1 MDEKD
6 MELSL
11 GDFTKEEA
19 EKIAEENIGLI
30 HHIIN
35 TLNYTNFEYDDLY
48 GAGLYGY
55 AKAIKSYQKN
65 RNTLFSTYACNC
77 IRNEIL
83 FFMKKELK
91 HMSNNVSLNKQ
102 IANGDHKDLFLED
115 IIEDEKTDINHIEKL
130 MINDD
135 NLKYIDK
142 ALNRLNDEEK
152 FVICHRYGLLGHK
165 ELKQKEI
172 ADAIDISQASVSKL
186 ERNSL
191 KKLAIFLLKC
201 K

>member
-1 MDEKD
+1 M
-6 MELSL
+6 
-11 GDFTKEEA
+11 
-19 EKIAEENIGLI
+19 
-30 HHIIN
+30 
-35 TLNYTNFEYDDLY
+35 
-48 GAGLYGY
+48 
-55 AKAIKSYQKN
+55 
-65 RNTLFSTYACNC
+65 
-77 IRNEIL
+77 
-83 FFMKKELK
+83 
-91 HMSNNVSLNKQ
+91 
-102 IANGDHKDLFLED
+102 LED
-115 IIEDEKTDINHIEKL
+115 INKEKKTDINHIEKL

-152 FVICHRYGLLGHK
+152 FVICHRYGLLGNK

-172 ADAIDISQASVSKL
+172 ADAIHISQASVSKL